1 MKNLINSLKEDLIYT
16 INPKEY
22 NRSQLIDL
30 LKIHPEIK
38 FVSLVGIDLA
48 GNDTDEKIPI
58 SNFYE
63 DIDEFLNGSIQTDGS
78 SVVLPNIATLNNGKI
93 DIVPDKESKWFVDYN
108 YENIDAE
115 NGRPIGSL
123 RVPSFLIHNN
133 KEVDSRSVLKNAVNN
148 FKKSLLD
155 IFRNS
160 QYICDYFK
168 IDFQDISDILMTS
181 ATELEFW
188 VKTPNDKADIEA
200 LSVSQVLQEQ
210 YWKRTRGVVRT
221 ALEQSLMIMGKYG
234 LSPEMGHKEV
244 GGILAQLDDSGN
256 LNHIM
261 EQLEIDW
268 KYDNSLQA
276 ADNDLLVRILVNEV
290 FRKNGLEVT
299 FQAKPIEG
307 VAGNGKHIH
316 VGAALKLKNG
326 EIINLFS
333 AIDSKEDF
341 ISPIGYGALMGLLK
355 NYEAVNPFISSTI
368 DSLNRLK
375 PGFEAPICIVSS
387 LGHDI
392 ETPSRNRTVLV
403 GLIRDMKNML
413 STRFE
418 VRSPNPLTNSYL
430 SIAAIYQTMLDGIK
444 AVVTAEKSLNEL
456 EKEITKAPNEAGF
469 YLEYGRAYRSEEDV
483 FEHYTLEERNNYF
496 GIHPSTVYENIK
508 NLKSYPDKIK
518 TLMNNNVM
526 DYPIIESFS
535 IAAISRWTTEILN
548 RMLPQHIDFVRSCK
562 PLHQTQNPQDLD
574 ISYWTQINELRN
586 NIMKDTLNYK
596 SLCTKIREAAINK
609 NYELLS
615 VLQIEIK
622 VKIDEL
628 NKLYSLYKRNLI
640 DL

>member
-1 MKNLINSLKEDLIYT
+1 MKNLINSLKEDLLYT
-16 INPKEY
+16 IHPKEY
-22 NRSQLIDL
+22 DRAQLIDL
-30 LKIHPEIK
+30 LKMHPEIK

-58 SNFYE
+58 NNFYE

-93 DIVPDKESKWFVDYN
+93 DIVADKESKWFIDYN

-115 NGRPIGSL
+115 TRKPIGSL
-123 RVPSFLIHNN
+123 RIPSFLVHNN

-148 FKKSLLD
+148 FKTSILD
-155 IFRNS
+155 LFEKS
-160 QYICDYFK
+160 QYIRDYYNIGFE
-168 IDFQDISDILMTS
+168 DITDIIMTS

-200 LSVSQVLQEQ
+200 LSASQVLQEQ

-221 ALEQSLMIMGKYG
+221 ALEQSLMLMKKYG
-234 LSPEMGHKEV
+234 LNPEMGHKEV

-256 LNHIM
+256 LNHVM

-268 KYDNSLQA
+268 KYDSSLQA
-276 ADNDLLVRILVNEV
+276 ADNELMVRILINEV

-307 VAGNGKHIH
+307 VAGNGKHTH
-316 VGAALKLKNG
+316 VGAALKLKSG
-326 EIINLFS
+326 KIINLFS
-333 AIDSKEDF
+333 AVNPQNDF

-355 NYEAVNPFISSTI
+355 NYEIVNPFISPTI

-375 PGFEAPICIVSS
+375 PGFEAPVCIVSS

-403 GLIRDMKNML
+403 GLIRDMENSL
-413 STRFE
+413 STRLE

-444 AVVTAEKSLNEL
+444 AVVKAEKCSDEL
-456 EKEITKAPNEAGF
+456 EKEISKLPNESGF

-483 FEHYTLEERNNYF
+483 FEHYTLEERNNFF
-496 GIHPSTVYENIK
+496 GVHPSTVYENIR
-508 NLKSYPDKIK
+508 NLRKYPDKVR
-518 TLMNNNVM
+518 TLMDGNVM
-526 DYPIIESFS
+526 DHPIIESFS
-535 IAAISRWTTEILN
+535 TAAISRWTTEILN
-548 RMLPQHIDFVRSCK
+548 RMLPQYMDFVRSCK
-562 PLHQTQNPQDLD
+562 QLHQTQNSNDLD
-574 ISYWTQINELRN
+574 ILYWTQINDLRN
-586 NIMKDTLNYK
+586 HIMKDTNNYK

-615 VLQIEIK
+615 ILQIEIK

-628 NKLYSLYKRNLI
+628 NKLYSLYRRNLI